1 MGRLLSL
8 IKRWILCSISEE
20 RNDVIDDGPRYVQS
34 SESSLAIQSQKVGRV
49 TRFGISAD
57 CTLTS
62 RNIETMYDIEEDLTV
77 VAERVANS
85 AALTTELLDTLLD
98 MMDSVDNSPVYIYG
112 NKPCL
117 RAELE

>member
-1 MGRLLSL
+1 
-8 IKRWILCSISEE
+8 
-20 RNDVIDDGPRYVQS
+20 
-34 SESSLAIQSQKVGRV
+34 
-49 TRFGISAD
+49 
-57 CTLTS
+57 
-62 RNIETMYDIEEDLTV
+62 MYDVEEDLTV

>member
-1 MGRLLSL
+1 MCSKSEEDRDTGSESYRYVSSYEPSL
-8 IKRWILCSISEE
+8 IVQQQKAE
-20 RNDVIDDGPRYVQS
+20 RT
-34 SESSLAIQSQKVGRV
+34 
-49 TRFGISAD
+49 TRFGVSAD

-62 RNIETMYDIEEDLTV
+62 KNIETMYDIEEDLTV

-85 AALTTELLDTLLD
+85 AALTTDLLDTLLD
-98 MMDSVDNSPVYIYG
+98 MMDSDGNGPVFTYG